1 MLPTVNAVL
10 AAEISR
16 LLPTEKILLVEDIWD
31 QIAADGDALP
41 LPAAHRAELD
51 RRLASDASDPGRP
64 WSEVRDELLRR

>member
-1 MLPTVNAVL
+1 MNAVL

-16 LLPTEKILLVEDIWD
+16 LSPTEKILLVEDIWD

-41 LPAAHRAELD
+41 LPATHRAELD